1 MPEQA
6 QEGPKIRETAG
17 RQSLTNWL
25 RENGVSKHAF
35 SKMVRV
41 SQQAVTGWLRGLTSP
56 DDHRRKLIE
65 VVTAIEPSSWN
76 VAEDVEKRAAELAE
90 VRPFSRGAA

>member
-1 MPEQA
+1 MHEQA

-17 RQSLTNWL
+17 RQSLTDWL
-25 RENGVSKHAF
+25 RANKVTKNAF
-35 SKMVRV
+35 SKLVRV
-41 SQQAVTGWLRGLTSP
+41 SQQAVTGWLRGLTGP
-56 DDHRRKLIE
+56 DDHRRRLIQ
-65 VVTAIEPSSWN
+65 VVTGIEPSSWD